1 LYQTRH
7 LEEMMMTSF
16 KYGVSAIALLAAI
29 SLAQAQTSERQGGGA
44 SGSEH
49 SMGGR
54 GGESGKSAQGERGG
68 QGGAASHA
76 ERGQNG
82 GSSHHQGRSAEQGDH
97 SGQQKGQG
105 NSATE
110 HEQGGAQEGRTAE
123 ERGEGGAEHQGR
135 SAEERTQGRSANQ
148 IEQQH
153 GQSAERNRNQE
164 HGQEQERNRAE
175 NRADRE
181 RERTGQAERSEQGKS
196 ERSARTDR
204 ENRGM
209 QGDETRGRETE
220 LGGARGNEDVGR
232 ARGESNRF
240 ASISREQKTR
250 IHGILVRDTAI
261 HRYHRA
267 DVDFPVQVGTRIP
280 NTIEFYDPP
289 AQVVQID
296 PVFRDYKIVVLD
308 DVILVIDPA
317 TREIIDVIRA

>member
-1 LYQTRH
+1 
-7 LEEMMMTSF
+7 M
-16 KYGVSAIALLAAI
+16 
-29 SLAQAQTSERQGGGA
+29 
-44 SGSEH
+44 
-49 SMGGR
+49 
-54 GGESGKSAQGERGG
+54 
-68 QGGAASHA
+68 

-82 GSSHHQGRSAEQGDH
+82 GSSQHQGRSAEQGDR

-110 HEQGGAQEGRTAE
+110 HQQGGAQKGRTAE
-123 ERGEGGAEHQGR
+123 ERGEGGAGHQGR
-135 SAEERTQGRSANQ
+135 SAEERTQDRSANQ
-148 IEQQH
+148 KEQH
-153 GQSAERNRNQE
+153 GQSAERNRDQE
-164 HGQEQERNRAE
+164 HGQQAERNRIQERGQEQERNRAE
-175 NRADRE
+175 ADRE

-196 ERSARTDR
+196 ERNARMER
-204 ENRGM
+204 ENRGA
-209 QGDETRGRETE
+209 QGEEVRGRETE
-220 LGGARGNEDVGR
+220 LGGGPREGGTVGR
-232 ARGESNRF
+232 AGGERDRF

-250 IHGILVRDTAI
+250 IHGVLVRDTSI

-296 PVFRDYKIVVLD
+296 PVFRGYKIVVLD

>member
-1 LYQTRH
+1 LYETRH
-7 LEEMMMTSF
+7 LEEMMKTTF

-29 SLAQAQTSERQGGGA
+29 ALAQAQTSERQGGGA

-49 SMGGR
+49 SISGR

-76 ERGQNG
+76 EHGQSG
-82 GSSHHQGRSAEQGDH
+82 GSSQHQGRSAEQGDH
-97 SGQQKGQG
+97 SGYQKGQG

-110 HEQGGAQEGRTAE
+110 HEQRGAQKGRTAE
-123 ERGEGGAEHQGR
+123 ERGEGGASREL
-135 SAEERTQGRSANQ
+135 SAEHNRNQ
-148 IEQQH
+148 EH
-153 GQSAERNRNQE
+153 GQQAERNRIQE

-175 NRADRE
+175 NRAE

-196 ERSARTDR
+196 ERNARMER

-209 QGDETRGRETE
+209 QSEETRGRETE

-296 PVFRDYKIVVLD
+296 PVFQGYKIVVLD